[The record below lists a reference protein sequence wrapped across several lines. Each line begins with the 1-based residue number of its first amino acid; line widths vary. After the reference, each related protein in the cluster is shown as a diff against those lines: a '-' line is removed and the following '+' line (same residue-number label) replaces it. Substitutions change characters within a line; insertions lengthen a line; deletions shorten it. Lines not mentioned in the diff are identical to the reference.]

1 MKLGSNKVFQSLQ
14 EQLPLGANIPQM
26 EIKGVILSG
35 AKRERKWIQK
45 NIPRNLIRKAVLFRI
60 VPNVQLSLRNILR
73 L

>member
-1 MKLGSNKVFQSLQ
+1 MKLCSNKLFQSLQ

-26 EIKGVILSG
+26 VITGVILSG

-45 NIPRNLIRKAVLFRI
+45 NIPRNLLWKAVLFRT
-60 VPNVQLSLRNILR
+60 VTNVQLSLRNVLQ